1 MNLEVGVLREGL
13 ATLVAGVLDD
23 LVVHLVLVSVEGVL
37 GGEDPTAKA
46 AVQLLALLMD
56 GLNVSLE
63 GFAVTVNLQTLH
75 LLRPRPLSLPCCTR
89 YI

>member
-37 GGEDPTAKA
+37 GGEDLFTQSTVKLCRFL
-46 AVQLLALLMD
+46 VD
-56 GLNVSLE
+56 GIHVSLQ
-63 GFAVTVNLQTLH
+63 GLAVTVI
-75 LLRPRPLSLPCCTR
+75 LSKAM
-89 YI
+89 

>member
-37 GGEDPTAKA
+37 GGED
-46 AVQLLALLMD
+46 LLAQSTMKLCRFLVD
-56 GLNVSLE
+56 GIHVSLQ
-63 GFAVTVNLQTLH
+63 GLAVTVI
-75 LLRPRPLSLPCCTR
+75 LSKAM
-89 YI
+89 